1 MMSTTPIEID
11 ELLETFEDLQEWDER
26 YGFLIELGDELPEM
40 EESLK
45 NDSTKVEGCMSQVWM
60 IAEMRPAGDGNGDA
74 PVMEIT
80 ADSDSIIVRGLIA
93 VLLSLFNGKT
103 PAEIIERDPEDIF
116 DKLGL
121 KQHLSGQRRNG
132 LYAMV
137 QRIKTLAK
145 LHLEQ

>member
-1 MMSTTPIEID
+1 MMSTTPITIE

-26 YGFLIELGDELPEM
+26 YGFLIELGAEVPAM

-45 NDSTKVEGCMSQVWM
+45 NDSTKVDGCMSQVWM
-60 IAEMRPAGDGNGDA
+60 VADVETNGSGER
-74 PVMEIT
+74 VMGIT
-80 ADSDSIIVRGLIA
+80 ADSDSMIVKGLIA
-93 VLLSLFNGKT
+93 VLLALFNGQT
-103 PAEIIERDPEDIF
+103 PAAVIESDPEEIF
-116 DKLGL
+116 KKLGL

-145 LHLEQ
+145 LSQS